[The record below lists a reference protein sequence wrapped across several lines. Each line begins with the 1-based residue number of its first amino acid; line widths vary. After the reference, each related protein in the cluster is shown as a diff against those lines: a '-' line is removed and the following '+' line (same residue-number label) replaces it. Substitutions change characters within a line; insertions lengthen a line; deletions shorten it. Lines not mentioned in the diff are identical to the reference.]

1 MLVHYPMGQNQSVP
15 QPVAPETKPATSA
28 CYSASQK
35 LPPEP
40 RAKLNSA
47 RSKIGDINNP
57 VTYGGSGREHPGRI
71 MTPNR
76 RIGAVRGARPKSTTG
91 GRARPKVPM
100 HGDAQLKLN
109 LEGLNGYAAMMA
121 TMKEMG
127 YESEG
132 EQDEETGKPQESPSL
147 TSQSANANAPN
158 AAAAN
163 AKKQGKKKKEKTS
176 HATAAP
182 SGNQA
187 STDLAPSRVRVT
199 RMCVVAIIVT
209 VVLLAAGGVGV
220 VVWLAT
226 SGQLRRS

>member
-1 MLVHYPMGQNQSVP
+1 
-15 QPVAPETKPATSA
+15 
-28 CYSASQK
+28 
-35 LPPEP
+35 
-40 RAKLNSA
+40 
-47 RSKIGDINNP
+47 
-57 VTYGGSGREHPGRI
+57 

-109 LEGLNGYAAMMA
+109 LEGLNGYAAMIA

-132 EQDEETGKPQESPSL
+132 EEDEETGKPLESPSV

-163 AKKQGKKKKEKTS
+163 AKKQGKKKKPKKS
-176 HATAAP
+176 DATAAP